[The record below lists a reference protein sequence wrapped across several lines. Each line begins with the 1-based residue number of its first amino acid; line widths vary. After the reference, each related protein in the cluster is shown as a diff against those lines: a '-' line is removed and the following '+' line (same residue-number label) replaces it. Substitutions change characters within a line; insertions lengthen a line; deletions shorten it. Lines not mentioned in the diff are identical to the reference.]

1 MSNTKSRTRL
11 FLNNKRTSNTSTK
24 DSFNSLENKNQIV
37 LNKGPWTEKE
47 DQLLKKWVKENGP
60 YNWTKCSEFI
70 KGRSGKQC
78 REHWNN
84 SLDPNLTKGQW
95 TTEEDLLIMIFY
107 EKYGGSW
114 KRIIPVFPS
123 RTENSIKNRFFS
135 QLRKLASKNQQ
146 TGRKEYSTKFGLDTL
161 KKFLPQ
167 ATEMAKEQYFA
178 EKKTNEKELEQ
189 YINEIDKLVKNRK
202 KGIKFIDFDLL
213 KNKKK
218 GNNIIDVNE
227 NNEEN
232 IYDKE
237 ENMSTAKKNKKRKG
251 KKKLEQS
258 IKKEKII
265 EIDSEKDETL
275 AKEGLLTYDETI
287 PSIDAKK
294 RKISNNS
301 DNNNNININKTFKT
315 KKSKDKKNIFINE
328 NVNKEINNVNKEI
341 DNENV
346 NKEINN
352 VNKEIDNEN
361 KDNFL
366 APINNNKINYNKII
380 ENRTKKENNEDR
392 FHEFK
397 IDKNI
402 KEDDLDSKG
411 SIEEID
417 KHLIDNKQIESTD
430 KQTANF
436 YKFFRNR
443 IYRRIDSKKIQN
455 NIEKG
460 RLINPCIS
468 FENNEF
474 VAPNYII
481 NKNKNEE
488 KFEKKNSINNSN
500 GIFGEF
506 KNKFSFGYH
515 SPWTRRL
522 SSRTYD

>member
-1 MSNTKSRTRL
+1 MSYSKSRTKL
-11 FLNNKRTSNTSTK
+11 FLNNKRTSNASTK
-24 DSFNSLENKNQIV
+24 DSFHSLENKNQII
-37 LNKGPWTEKE
+37 LNKGPWTDKE
-47 DQLLKKWVKENGP
+47 DQLLKKWVKDNGP

-107 EKYGGSW
+107 EKYDGSW

-167 ATEMAKEQYFA
+167 ATDMAKKQYFS

-202 KGIKFIDFDLL
+202 KGVKFIDFDLL
-213 KNKKK
+213 KNNKK

-251 KKKLEQS
+251 KKKIEQS

-275 AKEGLLTYDETI
+275 AKEGLLTYEETLH
-287 PSIDAKK
+287 SLDTKK

-301 DNNNNININKTFKT
+301 DNNNNINKIFKT
-315 KKSKDKKNIFINE
+315 KKSKDKNNIFISE
-328 NVNKEINNVNKEI
+328 
-341 DNENV
+341 
-346 NKEINN
+346 N

-361 KDNFL
+361 KETDNENKDNFL
-366 APINNNKINYNKII
+366 APFNNNKINYNKII
-380 ENRTKKENNEDR
+380 ENRAKTENNEDR
-392 FHEFK
+392 FHDFK
-397 IDKNI
+397 INKNI

-417 KHLIDNKQIESTD
+417 KNLIGNKQIIEKTE
-430 KQTANF
+430 KATVNF
-436 YKFFRNR
+436 YKFFRNG
-443 IYRRIDSKKIQN
+443 INRRIDSK
-455 NIEKG
+455 NIENKIMKG
-460 RLINPCIS
+460 KIYIPCIS
-468 FENNEF
+468 FENNEYF
-474 VAPNYII
+474 DSNYMKNN
-481 NKNKNEE
+481 NKNKHEE
-488 KFEKKNSINNSN
+488 KLEKMNSINREMKNFLNFNSK
-500 GIFGEF
+500 GIEF
-506 KNKFSFGYH
+506 KNKPSFGFH

-522 SSRTYD
+522 SSKTYE